1 MDLKIT
7 VCFIAAV
14 TLFFGAC
21 TTDNDGGADNK
32 EDQNANHWIYDS
44 MKIHYLWNDE
54 MPSSPSF
61 GRDCDK
67 FFESL
72 LSDKDG
78 KHNDRVDYYYSY
90 IYKYANST
98 ASTRAEEDYYKS
110 TYGFDYI
117 LTQSYL
123 YDEDIST
130 NITDEYLKIYA
141 TIVYVT
147 PGSPADSARLKRG
160 DHIYRIN
167 GREFS
172 RDGFNSLLAQ
182 LTAPVASYSSVT
194 FTVCDLEFR
203 KWISSVLEDTGE
215 TVNVPQVTRDDESVR
230 DVTLTSAFMDQ
241 SPIYHYSVIEAGSHR
256 VGYLVYNEF
265 NSGGSRYTLTG
276 ETAVQGV
283 YHSELRSVFQQF
295 SGITDLVLDLRY
307 NPGGE
312 VQNCLLLASLIAPPS
327 LTGQVFLTME
337 FNARTR
343 SLTYPSEPYSVSLR
357 RIYVLATGYSASA
370 SEALIHCLRG
380 SGIEVYHIGSTTEG
394 KNVGSTV
401 FTTDDLNPDSQL
413 VQNLGGLTY
422 TAYPITF
429 RIYDSRGETYSRD
442 GLIPDY
448 TIYEEFEVDFL
459 PLGNREEP
467 MLNAA
472 VHHILTGAFPTR
484 AAVGSRGQS
493 VVNAVGP
500 AIVPRNV
507 KPGRGY
513 IETGRY

>member
-1 MDLKIT
+1 M
-7 VCFIAAV
+7 V
-14 TLFFGAC
+14 LFFGAC
-21 TTDNDGGADNK
+21 TTDNDAGTDNK

-54 MPSSPSF
+54 MPSNPSF
-61 GRDCDK
+61 GKDYDV

-78 KHNDRVDYYYSY
+78 KHTDLVDYYYSY

-123 YDEDIST
+123 YDEEIST
-130 NITDEYLKIYA
+130 GITDEYPKIYA

-147 PGSPADSARLKRG
+147 PGSPADSARLTRG
-160 DHIYRIN
+160 DHIYKIG

-172 RDGFNSLLAQ
+172 RDGYGSLLAQ
-182 LTAPVASYSSVT
+182 LTAPIASSSSVS
-194 FTVCDLEFR
+194 FTVCDLEFIR
-203 KWISSVLEDTGE
+203 WIPSVLVDTGE
-215 TVNVPQVTRDDESVR
+215 QVNVALVSRDSESER
-230 DVTLTSAFMDQ
+230 TVTLTSTFMDQ
-241 SPIYHYSVIEAGSHR
+241 SPIYHYSVIETGAHR

-265 NSGGSRYTLTG
+265 DSGGSRYTVSG

-327 LTGQVFLTME
+327 LTGQVFQTME

-343 SLTYPSEPYSVSLR
+343 SLTYPSEPYSISLR
-357 RIYVLATGYSASA
+357 RIYVLASSYSASA
-370 SEALIHCLRG
+370 SEALMHCLRG

-429 RIYDSRGETYSRD
+429 RIYDAQGETYSPD
-442 GLIPDY
+442 GLVPDY

-467 MLNAA
+467 LLKAALNHITTGNAA
-472 VHHILTGAFPTR
+472 PAGR
-484 AAVGSRGQS
+484 AASTTS
-493 VVNAVGP
+493 VDAVP
-500 AIVPRNV
+500 AVPPRMLRNS
-507 KPGRGY
+507 KPDKGY
-513 IETGRY
+513 IYKEPVKK